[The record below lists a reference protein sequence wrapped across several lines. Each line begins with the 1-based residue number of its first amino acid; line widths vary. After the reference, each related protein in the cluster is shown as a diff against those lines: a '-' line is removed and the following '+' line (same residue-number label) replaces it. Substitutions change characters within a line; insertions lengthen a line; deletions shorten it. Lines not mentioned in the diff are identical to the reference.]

1 MENPFKWLFI
11 KKDVPTREIRLSPQ
25 KIPAS
30 DCISPSESNS
40 SSSPSPGKKMK
51 VLRFLATK
59 IRPPLF

>member
-1 MENPFKWLFI
+1 MENPFKWLFK

-25 KIPAS
+25 NIPAS

-40 SSSPSPGKKMK
+40 SSPSPGKKMK
-51 VLRFLATK
+51 VPRFLATN